1 MFFTKLQWRLI
12 GLGVLSGNETPIAY
26 GEQHNQQDGVLQYR
40 SINDGMRLRIL
51 PLGASITAGLR
62 SMTGDGYRK
71 ELQDRLENDG
81 NEVTYVGTQFH
92 GTMTDNA
99 CEAYSGYTIE
109 RLDNATL
116 ISGALDFLPNV
127 ILLNIGTNNCGLKA
141 KDPSAAPAQYRTLLD
156 HIKSRDADAL
166 VVVSS
171 LLPNLNAKVNTC
183 VQNLNVAIR
192 RVAREAASRG
202 QRIAIVDMYDAVPT
216 SDINIKDG
224 THPNDDGYSRM
235 AEVWYNGIIAAAR
248 NISAPES
255 GGRAPLKSPGPRGAA
270 SISKPSIL
278 VISSVLAGVFVAAV
292 LA

>member
-1 MFFTKLQWRLI
+1 MQ
-12 GLGVLSGNETPIAY
+12 
-26 GEQHNQQDGVLQYR
+26 
-40 SINDGMRLRIL
+40 LRIL

-62 SMTGDGYRK
+62 STTGDGYRK
-71 ELQDRLENDG
+71 ELQDRLVNDG

-92 GTMTDNA
+92 GTMTENA

-141 KDPSAAPAQYRTLLD
+141 KDSSAAPAQYRTLLD
-156 HIKSRDADAL
+156 HIKTRDADAL

-183 VQNLNVAIR
+183 VQNLNVATR

-216 SDINIKDG
+216 SDING